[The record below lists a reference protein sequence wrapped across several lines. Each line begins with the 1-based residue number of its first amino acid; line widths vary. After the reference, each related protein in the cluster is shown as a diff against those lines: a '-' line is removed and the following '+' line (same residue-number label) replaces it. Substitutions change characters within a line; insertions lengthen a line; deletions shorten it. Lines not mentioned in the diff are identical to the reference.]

1 MLSQGP
7 LGGDSKR
14 FQALPFFN
22 HVFYPHGTILV
33 FSTAGGDW
41 SMMLIPQEL
50 EGFNVN
56 DAVARMLD
64 RPELWWQAVGFFV
77 QHFSGWKEVWL
88 ESAGNDPAE
97 RRCVHA
103 IRSAAAN
110 VGAMHLSVLAERL
123 EKILLQRIA
132 GEDAC
137 VPANLR
143 ADLAAAFDQAW
154 GDANAAWREA
164 GCELPEQL

>member
-1 MLSQGP
+1 MTLCSM
-7 LGGDSKR
+7 
-14 FQALPFFN
+14 
-22 HVFYPHGTILV
+22 
-33 FSTAGGDW
+33 AGGAK

-50 EGFNVN
+50 EGFDVS

-77 QHFSGWKEVWL
+77 HHFSGW
-88 ESAGNDPAE
+88 ESAWREVCGNDQAE

-110 VGAMHLSVLAERL
+110 VGAMRLAALAERL

-132 GEDAC
+132 GEDVS
-137 VPANLR
+137 VPADLR
-143 ADLAAAFDQAW
+143 ADLATAFSAAWKSAD
-154 GDANAAWREA
+154 AAWREA
-164 GCELPEQL
+164 GCELPDPS